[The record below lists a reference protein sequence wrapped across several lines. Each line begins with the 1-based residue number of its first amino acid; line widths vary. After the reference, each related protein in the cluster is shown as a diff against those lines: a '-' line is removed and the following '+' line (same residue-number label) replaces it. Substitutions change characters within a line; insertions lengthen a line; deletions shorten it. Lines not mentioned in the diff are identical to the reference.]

1 MAIEQFDKIYPE
13 YHLVMY
19 AKRSQN
25 ILIPLLAAD
34 VERRILSGTSDT
46 VIEDVAA

>member
-1 MAIEQFDKIYPE
+1 MVARNNHNNTESELYLRFVVIKWYS
-13 YHLVMY
+13 V
-19 AKRSQN
+19 
-25 ILIPLLAAD
+25 